1 MRTTHHPGAS
11 AVLDMAYARESAEK
25 EAHHHNQTTKQPGT
39 RRPRQRPTQKKQ
51 AKRTK
56 GAQETAAPDHVDD
69 IEDIVPDQMPTEY
82 ESLFE
87 LSEHHPRFGHRMA
100 SKRKRGRKGGGGG
113 TGVTDA
119 DGSDDSVGEDDY
131 SVGVDEQNAEML
143 AELVLCAGS
152 DDSGGTDN
160 HEGTEEERRFDRLAS
175 IESDMAKPDQG
186 VPGAFGN
193 ASRHPAPAL
202 LRPSAAEL
210 GGRGFGSRQSAE
222 PKASREW
229 AEAALIT
236 LAQRNL
242 SDPSAAPQIPPRA
255 GAAAPQRPTSAGKVN
270 VLPAAARVMQR
281 FLAHQA
287 TVSGSPAAN
296 SKARPAEVAAVAGGR
311 RVARSGVS
319 GQANKPAASGDA
331 SARTGN
337 NAFAVP
343 YAATVEA
350 VRQRLVDSSIAQ
362 GVTPVPREKLGHTQE
377 LFNLTVVLFHLALH
391 TPRRHLQLGA
401 VRARRRI
408 LNQRLKGAD

>member
-1 MRTTHHPGAS
+1 MRTTHHAGAS
-11 AVLDMAYARESAEK
+11 AMLDIAYARESAEK

-39 RRPRQRPTQKKQ
+39 RRPRQRPTQRKQ
-51 AKRTK
+51 TKRTK
-56 GAQETAAPDHVDD
+56 GAQEMQAHDHVDD

-100 SKRKRGRKGGGGG
+100 SKRKRGKKGGGG

-119 DGSDDSVGEDDY
+119 DASDDSVAEDDY
-131 SVGVDEQNAEML
+131 SIGVDAQNAEML
-143 AELVLCAGS
+143 AELMLCAGS

-175 IESDMAKPDQG
+175 IESETAQPQQG
-186 VPGAFGN
+186 SDASFGQ
-193 ASRHPAPAL
+193 SRHPAPAL
-202 LRPSAAEL
+202 VRPTGAERA
-210 GGRGFGSRQSAE
+210 GRGFGPRSNAE

-229 AEAALIT
+229 AEAAFIALV
-236 LAQRNL
+236 QRNL
-242 SDPSAAPQIPPRA
+242 ADPATSLQIPARA
-255 GAAAPQRPTSAGKVN
+255 GAASPQRATPAGNIN

-287 TVSGSPAAN
+287 TVSSSTAAN
-296 SKARPAEVAAVAGGR
+296 TRTRLAEPPAPGTRPANRGGIGAVSRKAA
-311 RVARSGVS
+311 
-319 GQANKPAASGDA
+319 PADDA
-331 SARTGN
+331 SAPTRN
-337 NAFAVP
+337 DALAVP
-343 YAATVEA
+343 YAATIEA
-350 VRQRLVDSSIAQ
+350 VRQRLVDNSTVHGIE
-362 GVTPVPREKLGHTQE
+362 PIPRDKLGHTQE

-408 LNQRLKGAD
+408 LNRRLIGAD